1 MRVSIE
7 SKGVYVKKFM
17 KEFTIFRILC
27 CRLYTSVLSIII
39 VSVYLYYLCFDYC
52 YTNMINAD
60 LCINTVQTR
69 VLPEAVIEQE
79 YYTIIKHLLDTVM
92 ILLRLIQ
99 KLRCP

>member
-1 MRVSIE
+1 
-7 SKGVYVKKFM
+7 
-17 KEFTIFRILC
+17 
-27 CRLYTSVLSIII
+27 
-39 VSVYLYYLCFDYC
+39 
-52 YTNMINAD
+52 MINAD